1 MVINVKVLKLQI
13 VIFLLHLEKA
23 MEMKRENLMVKNN
36 VYHGC
41 IAVAT
46 CKSNEKSITE
56 AVIKWHVCI
65 LKREENSLN
74 NKKSTKIYF
83 VLICKVEI

>member
-23 MEMKRENLMVKNN
+23 MEMKRENLMVKN

-65 LKREENSLN
+65 LKREEISLN
-74 NKKSTKIYF
+74 NKKSTKI
-83 VLICKVEI
+83 